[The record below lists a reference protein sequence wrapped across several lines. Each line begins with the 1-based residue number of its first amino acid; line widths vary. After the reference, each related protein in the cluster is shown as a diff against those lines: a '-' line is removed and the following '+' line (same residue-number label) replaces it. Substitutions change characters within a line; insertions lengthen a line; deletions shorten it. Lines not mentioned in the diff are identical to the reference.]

1 MLKPEMPLPLPHH
14 GPKETVRLI
23 DDAFVRI
30 CDLMNDVSVT
40 VRVNAGGCMASYQD
54 VSPDTLAQ
62 TFSKQIMSRLR
73 KRRVQKK
80 RHGVSGSERTC
91 RIWMITILLAC
102 ACSRRR
108 CGCRLR

>member
-14 GPKETVRLI
+14 GPNETVRLI

-40 VRVNAGGCMASYQD
+40 VRVNAGGSMASYQD

-73 KRRVQKK
+73 QRRVPKK
-80 RHGVSGSERTC
+80 RHGVSGLGKKRD
-91 RIWMITILLAC
+91 LADDNNVI
-102 ACSRRR
+102 S
-108 CGCRLR
+108 LYL